1 LIRLGHCLVT
11 YDRTRV
17 STSIYPQA
25 IQIFMSA
32 RVNNSLKL
40 DEMQM
45 NVSELLGAAFDV
57 DFVNSKK
64 LRSCQLVGS
73 DLKFLEKTTFLINE
87 TQGNIGSIIYS
98 TITNKYNNH
107 YNPET

>member
-1 LIRLGHCLVT
+1 
-11 YDRTRV
+11 
-17 STSIYPQA
+17 
-25 IQIFMSA
+25 
-32 RVNNSLKL
+32 
-40 DEMQM
+40 
-45 NVSELLGAAFDV
+45 LGAAFDV
-57 DFVNSKK
+57 DFVDSKK

-87 TQGNIGSIIYS
+87 TQGNIGSIIYP